1 MPFGHPLPLG
11 GGGGEASP
19 AAVRR
24 NSHST
29 LSGQRPAWS
38 EHKGCG
44 IPPRPAGATGCLLVA
59 EELAGENHP
68 ESEESDEGSG
78 GGDGDH
84 SGHPPKLLWL

>member
-44 IPPRPAGATGCLLVA
+44 AAPRPAGAAGDLLVA
-59 EELAGENHP
+59 EELARENHP
-68 ESEESDEGSG
+68 EGEKSGKGSD
-78 GGDGDH
+78 GGDGYH
-84 SGHPPKLLWL
+84 SGRPPKSLWS